1 LKVIQQIGRIRQ
13 IPDILE
19 SAESADQPCFIMP
32 QPELLPEVQALLSDL
47 LAGVQAILGD
57 ELIGFYLD
65 GSLALGDF
73 DPATSDVDFI
83 AAIAR
88 PLTPTAFDALAALH
102 RALRDSGRP
111 FATELEGSYI
121 PLPALRRHDPADA
134 TFANHER
141 GPDEVLKYK
150 AHHSDWVIHRTTIRQ
165 HGLALF
171 GPPPATLIDPV
182 SPDDVRRATADVLRS
197 WWATPDAAEAIARA
211 HPGYLVY
218 VVQTMCRALYSLER
232 GEVVSKPAAAAW
244 ALATLDER
252 WRPLI
257 ERSLRWELSEETKDE
272 MIAFVHYVSIG

>member
-1 LKVIQQIGRIRQ
+1 MRKT
-13 IPDILE
+13 
-19 SAESADQPCFIMP
+19 
-32 QPELLPEVQALLSDL
+32 ELIPEVQALLADL
-47 LAGVQAILGD
+47 LAGARAILGD
-57 ELIGFYLD
+57 DLVGLYLD

-88 PLTPTAFDALAALH
+88 PLSPEAFDALAALH

-150 AHHSDWVIHRTTIRQ
+150 AHHSDWVIHRTTVRE
-165 HGLALF
+165 HGLTLF

-182 SPDDVRRATADVLRS
+182 SPDDVRQATADVLRS
-197 WWATPDAAEAIARA
+197 WWGTADAVRYIRAAPPGGLAFIA
-211 HPGYLVY
+211 L
-218 VVQTMCRALYSLER
+218 TMCRALYALER
-232 GEVVSKPAAAAW
+232 GEVVSKPAAAEW
-244 ALATLDER
+244 ALRTQDAR

-257 ERSLRWELSEETKDE
+257 ERSLRWELTEGMKDE
-272 MIAFVHYVSIG
+272 MIAFVHYVSID

>member
-1 LKVIQQIGRIRQ
+1 MPTPYPAVNDVVGTVLSGAREVLG
-13 IPDILE
+13 PD
-19 SAESADQPCFIMP
+19 
-32 QPELLPEVQALLSDL
+32 
-47 LAGVQAILGD
+47 
-57 ELIGFYLD
+57 LIGFYLD

-73 DPATSDVDFI
+73 DRATSDVDFI

-88 PLTPTAFDALAALH
+88 PLSPPAFAALADMH
-102 RALRDSGRP
+102 RQLRDSGRP
-111 FATELEGSYI
+111 FAAELEGSYI